1 MTETDGGSQVMLV
14 DASSGWDGGG
24 DGGGGGEG
32 GGVGGVG
39 LGVITAPPRSKS
51 KRATTRHESARGR

>member
-32 GGVGGVG
+32 GGVGGGVG
-39 LGVITAPPRSKS
+39 LGVITAPPGHTKANAPQE
-51 KRATTRHESARGR
+51 RAEGGG

>member
-32 GGVGGVG
+32 GGVGGGVG
-39 LGVITAPPRSKS
+39 LGVIAAATE
-51 KRATTRHESARGR
+51 KRTRQLATRARGGG

>member
-32 GGVGGVG
+32 GGVGGGVG
-39 LGVITAPPRSKS
+39 LRVIAVPPAPKSERDNSPRE
-51 KRATTRHESARGR
+51 RAGG